1 MKTHVNWD
9 LDSIFPGGS
18 QSTALADY
26 LDQITADIATAETQ
40 PLPGTLTLETQ
51 AIWVQHIQSWY
62 DLIARLRQA
71 GSFVTCLVSQN
82 VKDDQALQRQGQIE
96 ELSARLGTIW
106 THYQATFA
114 KQDDA
119 VWDELIRQTQLKA
132 VAFHLNEE
140 RDLARQKMPPEL
152 ESLANELATDGYHAW
167 QRLYNVTSGDKEI
180 QFENQPKSLGQL
192 QSKFYDDP
200 DRNTRRAAFEL
211 FETAWAELAK
221 TCAMALNFQAGFR
234 LTLYK
239 HRGWDSILHEPLFNN
254 RYSQETLEAMWNVI
268 EAKSAKLLD
277 YFRAKARLLGTDG
290 LTWYDVEAPVGSVN
304 QTFSYPDAAAF
315 VVDNIHSVNPDIA
328 AYCRMAIDK
337 GWIEAEDRPGK
348 RAGAFCTGLPV
359 TQESRIFMTYNGSYN
374 GMLTLAHELGHGY
387 HGWVMR
393 DLPYAARWYTMSLA
407 ETAST
412 FNEAVVRNASYQ
424 TSSSDQERL
433 SILATKLND
442 ATAFLM
448 NIRARYDFE
457 REFFKQRRKQQLSVD
472 ELNDLMLS
480 AQQTAYKDGLVQYHP
495 LFWASKLHF
504 YITRAPFYNFPYTFG
519 FLFSNGVYAQAEAEG
534 PSFRDRYVALL
545 RDTGSMK
552 TEDLA
557 WTHLGVDLTKPVFWE
572 TAVDRVLA
580 DVDEFVALAEKAT
593 GN

>member
-26 LDQITADIATAETQ
+26 LDQITADVATAETQ

-211 FETAWAELAK
+211 FEAAWAELAK

-254 RYSQETLEAMWNVI
+254 RYSQKTLEAMWNVI

-290 LTWYDVEAPVGSVN
+290 LTWYDVEAPIGSVN

-315 VVDNIHSVNPDIA
+315 
-328 AYCRMAIDK
+328 CGR
-337 GWIEAEDRPGK
+337 
-348 RAGAFCTGLPV
+348 
-359 TQESRIFMTYNGSYN
+359 
-374 GMLTLAHELGHGY
+374 
-387 HGWVMR
+387 
-393 DLPYAARWYTMSLA
+393 
-407 ETAST
+407 
-412 FNEAVVRNASYQ
+412 
-424 TSSSDQERL
+424 
-433 SILATKLND
+433 
-442 ATAFLM
+442 
-448 NIRARYDFE
+448 
-457 REFFKQRRKQQLSVD
+457 
-472 ELNDLMLS
+472 
-480 AQQTAYKDGLVQYHP
+480 
-495 LFWASKLHF
+495 
-504 YITRAPFYNFPYTFG
+504 
-519 FLFSNGVYAQAEAEG
+519 
-534 PSFRDRYVALL
+534 
-545 RDTGSMK
+545 
-552 TEDLA
+552 
-557 WTHLGVDLTKPVFWE
+557 
-572 TAVDRVLA
+572 
-580 DVDEFVALAEKAT
+580 
-593 GN
+593 

>member
-1 MKTHVNWD
+1 MNSNVNWD
-9 LDSIFPGGS
+9 LDSIFAGGS
-18 QSTALADY
+18 HSAALADY
-26 LDQITADIATAETQ
+26 LAQITADIATAEGQ
-40 PLPGTLTLETQ
+40 PLPEILTLETQ
-51 AIWVQHIQSWY
+51 AGWVQAIQAWY
-62 DLIARLRQA
+62 GLVARLRQA
-71 GSFVTCLVSQN
+71 GSFVGCLVSQN
-82 VKDDQALQRQGQIE
+82 VKDDKALQWQSQIE
-96 ELSARLGTIW
+96 VLSARLGTIW
-106 THYQATFA
+106 TRYQAAFA
-114 KQDDA
+114 RQDDVA
-119 VWDELIRQTQLKA
+119 WQALTRHTELNG
-132 VAFHLNEE
+132 VAFHLDEE

-152 ESLANELATDGYHAW
+152 ETLANELATDGYHAW
-167 QRLYNVTSGDKEI
+167 QRLYNITSGDKEVE
-180 QFENQPKSLGQL
+180 FEGQPKSLGQL

-200 DRNTRRAAFEL
+200 DRETRQAAFEL

-239 HRGWDSILHEPLFNN
+239 HRGWDSILHEPLLNN
-254 RYSQETLEAMWNVI
+254 RYSQETLEAMWSVI
-268 EAKSAKLLD
+268 EAKSGKLLD
-277 YFRAKARLLGTDG
+277 YFQAKARLLGTEK
-290 LTWYDVEAPVGSVN
+290 LAWYDVEAPVGEVN
-304 QTFSYPDAAAF
+304 KTFTYDEAAHF
-315 VVDNIHSVNPDIA
+315 VVDHVHTVNPDIA
-328 AYCRMAIDK
+328 AYCQMAIDK
-337 GWIEAEDRPGK
+337 HWIEAEDRPGK
-348 RAGAFCTGLPV
+348 RAGAYCTGLPV

-412 FNEAVVRNASYQ
+412 FNEAIVRDASYKA
-424 TSSSDQERL
+424 SSNDQERL
-433 SILATKLND
+433 GILATKLND

-457 REFFKQRRKQQLSVD
+457 REFFKQRREQQLSVD

-480 AQQTAYKDGLVQYHP
+480 AQKTAYKDGLAQYHP

-552 TEDLA
+552 TEALA
-557 WTHLGVDLTKPVFWE
+557 QTHLGVDLTQPAFWE

-580 DVDEFVALAEKAT
+580 DVDEFVALAEKVAGT
-593 GN
+593 